1 MDIGIVL
8 YEGFDEID
16 AIGPFEVFENAIGA
30 GADATVTLYTLDD
43 HEMVT
48 ASHGLQVGVD
58 GGLPAPDAPDRPDL
72 LVVPGGGWAAKR
84 PDASAWAEAQKG
96 DIPDAVAA
104 YHDAGVTIAAVCT
117 GGMLLAT
124 AGVTDGRRAVTH
136 GSAIEELE
144 ATDAEV
150 IYQRVVDD
158 GDVLTAG
165 GVTSGIDLALHIVE
179 REFGASIADSVATT
193 MEYERRTEPYHGN

>member
-43 HEMVT
+43 PEMVT
-48 ASHGLQVGVD
+48 ASHGLRVGVD
-58 GGLPAPDAPDRPDL
+58 GVLPAADASDQPDL

-84 PDASAWAEAQKG
+84 PDASACAEAQKG

-124 AGVTDGRRAVTH
+124 AGVTDGRRAITH

-144 ATDAEV
+144 AMDAEV